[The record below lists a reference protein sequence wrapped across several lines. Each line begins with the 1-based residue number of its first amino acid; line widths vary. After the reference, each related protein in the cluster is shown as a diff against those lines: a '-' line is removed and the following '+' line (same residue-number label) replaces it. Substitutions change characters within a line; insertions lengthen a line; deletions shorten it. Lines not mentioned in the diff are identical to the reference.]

1 MQKTDCFIY
10 IIHLYGKNAKEK
22 VSSILHFLWHSGISV
37 VTGIY
42 FGIQPFCAIL
52 EYLHLILK

>member
-42 FGIQPFCAIL
+42 FGIQPKIEDFL
-52 EYLHLILK
+52 SFVSKEM